1 MRLLAIKEVSFFCES
16 EVYLTTCQEEK
27 RVEGKWDDVSASTSK
42 LDFVDPL
49 EIEAGLRLEV
59 GPVASLERDDI
70 GLDPFIVS
78 ELRNSLDQTSH
89 KGDIGIQFGKSLAF
103 IG

>member
-49 EIEAGLRLEV
+49 EIEAGLEIRSWPS
-59 GPVASLERDDI
+59 G
-70 GLDPFIVS
+70 
-78 ELRNSLDQTSH
+78 
-89 KGDIGIQFGKSLAF
+89 
-103 IG
+103 